1 MAKHT
6 TAFVA
11 ILDALGADHYSR
23 EQVERFLKSR
33 DAVAEGVKKSAEK
46 SLKYFK
52 LDRLGRFVFQDTLI
66 LTYLTDGDDDLKA
79 LHAFGHV
86 LRFFQWQSLL
96 HDILLRG
103 AFSHGKVFKID
114 EGTNTVMG
122 PVVSDAAAWHQRAEW
137 VGVHATPS
145 TSILLRKIEEAQSES
160 MRFLFVNHNIPFKKG
175 QEPLELK
182 AINWPKGMYLS
193 AGRDYRKARA
203 QLLGVLARIGVPYGS
218 EMKHFNTI
226 EFFDKIAKDPLHSDE
241 KGAAAPHS

>member
-1 MAKHT
+1 MAKLT

-33 DAVAEGVKKSAEK
+33 DAVAEGVEQSAEE
-46 SLKYFK
+46 SLNYFE

-66 LTYLTDGDDDLKA
+66 LTYLTDGDDDFKA
-79 LHAFGHV
+79 LHTFGHV
-86 LRFFQWQSLL
+86 LRVFQWRSLL
-96 HDILLRG
+96 SDILLRG
-103 AFSHGKVFKID
+103 AFSHGEVFKIE

-145 TSILLRKIEEAQSES
+145 TSILLRKIEEARPGS
-160 MRFLFVNHNIPFKKG
+160 MRFLFVDHKIPFKKG
-175 QEPLELK
+175 QESLELK
-182 AINWPKGMYLS
+182 ALNWPKGMYLH
-193 AGRDYRKARA
+193 AGRDYRRARA
-203 QLLGVLARIGVPYGS
+203 ELLGVLARIGAPYGS

-226 EFFDKIAKDPLHSDE
+226 EFFDKIANDASYSDE